1 MSDPNASQTP
11 ENIETTP
18 SIFKDVAL
26 HQKKQA
32 VTQYLV
38 AVLISFCI
46 FIPFFFFTQP
56 VRVGDGSE
64 YYAMGVSWA
73 ETHRPY
79 MTESGWAHYNL
90 LYQSNAIP
98 GIESPQQLRSFAP
111 YLVSSGGQDFNH
123 FWFYSLAAAFIA
135 ELGDYSG
142 LTISLH
148 AAFLV
153 LHFLLLAALFSNA
166 VYFYQWQGLLT
177 ALVLTLLSPV
187 FWYLDK
193 VHTEFFTF
201 AVTSIAV
208 IFFLKRRYFASALC
222 LALAATQNISFL
234 LISLFVLMV
243 GVVQNGKGKWNASS
257 ILLIGGSLLLNAL
270 HPLYYLTR
278 YGVPSPQFLSGSA
291 QAGLYLSRFWIWL
304 LDPDVG
310 LLPNWWFGCLVLLI
324 ALFIT
329 AKRKW
334 RFDYLRPW
342 LGFLL
347 VFLVVSLVA
356 QSSTINLNSGAS
368 PGPSRYA
375 LWYLCLFFPAL
386 LLIIRTNRQKWW
398 MRTGFSILVL
408 LGGIYSAMNFLP
420 VSGSTAHCQ
429 PSALSWWLQRNLPGL
444 YDPPAEIFTERYGG
458 ACELIVSHKKA
469 AIIGPDCRKIYLTG
483 SNLSGDFLITGA
495 AGCNLDFAKINSKVK
510 NRIQSGE
517 WPGGD
522 GYFHLSTEDVVNAAF
537 IPVVGVEY
545 SFGLGS
551 PLTQAIGVNYHQ
563 WGLLE
568 DWGFWSV
575 GKSAVLHLPCP
586 ADAEQAEPPVNIEL
600 ELEPFVYNDHSAV
613 NASIE
618 LDGKT
623 GWSGTLSEPQVLRM
637 ALPDGT
643 CSQINMVTMRI
654 LVNNPASRAE
664 LGISGDLRNLGVGL
678 RRMRYLH
685 Q

>member
-79 MTESGWAHYNL
+79 MTGSGWDYYNL
-90 LYQSNAIP
+90 LYLSNAIP
-98 GIESPQQLRSFAP
+98 GIESPQQLRSFTP
-111 YLVSSGGQDFNH
+111 HLVSVGGQDFNH
-123 FWFYSLAAAFIA
+123 FWFYSMAAAFIA
-135 ELGDYSG
+135 ELGDYAG
-142 LTISLH
+142 FTIPLH
-148 AAFLV
+148 TAFLV
-153 LHFLLLAALFSNA
+153 LHCLLLVALLSVA
-166 VYFYQWQGLLT
+166 VHFYRWHGLL
-177 ALVLTLLSPV
+177 AVLALTLLSPV

-208 IFFLKRRYFASALC
+208 IFFLNRRYFASALF
-222 LALAATQNISFL
+222 LAMASTQNISFL
-234 LISLFVLMV
+234 LISFFVMCV
-243 GVVQNGKGKWNASS
+243 GVFQHGRSRWQFSS
-257 ILLIGGSLLLNAL
+257 LLLIFTTLLLNAL
-270 HPLYYLTR
+270 HPLYYLVR

-291 QAGLYLSRFWIWL
+291 RAGLHLFRFWIWL

-310 LLPNWWFGCLVLLI
+310 LLPNWWFGFLVLLI
-324 ALFIT
+324 ALIIAT
-329 AKRKW
+329 KQKW
-334 RFDYLRPW
+334 RFDHLRLW
-342 LGFLL
+342 LSYSL

-386 LLIIRTNRQKWW
+386 LLLIRSIRQNWW
-398 MRTGFSILVL
+398 MRSGFLTLVV
-408 LGGIYSAMNFLP
+408 LGGLYSLMNYIP
-420 VSGSTAHCQ
+420 VNGSTAHCQ
-429 PSALSWWLQRNLPGL
+429 PSAASWWLQKNLPGL
-444 YDPPAEIFTERYGG
+444 YDPPAEIFSERYGG
-458 ACELIVSHKKA
+458 VCELITSHKKA
-469 AIIGPDCRKIYLTG
+469 AIIGPDCRKVYLTG
-483 SNLSGDFLITGA
+483 PNLSGDFLITGA
-495 AGCNLDFAKINSKVK
+495 AGCSLDFARINSTLLEKV
-510 NRIQSGE
+510 QSGE
-517 WPGGD
+517 WSGGD
-522 GYFHLSTEDVVNAAF
+522 GYYHLSTDEVSIAAF
-537 IPVVGVEY
+537 TPEMGVEY
-545 SFGLGS
+545 SFALGS
-551 PLTQAIGVNYHQ
+551 PLTQIIGRNYRK

-575 GKSAVLHLPCP
+575 GKSAALHLPCP
-586 ADAEQAEPPVNIEL
+586 ADATQAHPPINIEL

-613 NASIE
+613 DASIE

-623 GWSGTLSEPQVLRM
+623 GWSGTLSALQVIH
-637 ALPDGT
+637 LPLPHSA
-643 CSQINMVTMRI
+643 CAQARFVTMRI
-654 LVNNPASRAE
+654 FIDNPASRAE
-664 LGISGDLRNLGVGL
+664 LGISGDMRKLGVGL